1 MDLDA
6 HANEARAVAEAAEH
20 AAEGIEKVK
29 VDLRQL
35 EEDAHAAG
43 LQVDPTTSSVVRGR
57 GFKGT
62 PAQLAS
68 RIASFQARL
77 NAIVAEANAVDAEL
91 ATAIYLA
98 DGRMPIPETPPTPT
112 PPTPSATADEV
123 NKWWNSL
130 TPEQQQAELRDH
142 AAEIGNLN
150 GVPVLARSDANL
162 RLMRHDLETVDE
174 AARRAGVS
182 TQDIVNDPTKFGLS
196 ATDVTRYQ
204 NAIQT
209 DKGLIHDG
217 GPNGLNPTFLMA
229 YDPTAFGGKGRA
241 AIAIGN
247 PDAAKNT
254 SVIVPG
260 TSSSV
265 RGGWLYDGHDD
276 ALNVFSQAN
285 KADPANPTA
294 VIAWMGYDAPNSFGD
309 VRRISTPWLAREGGR
324 ALAADVNAL
333 SAPTWGH
340 RAT

>member
-1 MDLDA
+1 MTLTVAEIERWDPEAVREVFHAASARATSATEASLALATLPAFSTWGGVAADAARDALGKTRVDLDA

-112 PPTPSATADEV
+112 PPPPSATADEV

-209 DKGLIHDG
+209 DRGLIHDG

-265 RGGWLYDGHDD
+265 RGGW
-276 ALNVFSQAN
+276 ST
-285 KADPANPTA
+285 TA
-294 VIAWMGYDAPNSFGD
+294 TTT
-309 VRRISTPWLAREGGR
+309 R
-324 ALAADVNAL
+324 
-333 SAPTWGH
+333 
-340 RAT
+340 